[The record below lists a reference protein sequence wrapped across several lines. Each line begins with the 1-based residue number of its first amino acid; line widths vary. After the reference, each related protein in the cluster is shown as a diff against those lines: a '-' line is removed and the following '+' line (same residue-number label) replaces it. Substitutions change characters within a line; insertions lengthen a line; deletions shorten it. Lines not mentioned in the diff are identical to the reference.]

1 MSMHFRPISARPA
14 RPALALA
21 LALGL
26 ASGSA
31 LAQITPVTPPGDPV
45 VARVDGEAITLSEL
59 MAAMQELPP
68 QLRQQPPQRLLPALL
83 DQLITQ
89 RAVVN
94 AARRAGLDRDEEVRA
109 RVRQAEDRELQQAI
123 LTREVAGRVTEA
135 MVREAYD
142 RQIASR
148 PPEDEVR
155 ARHIL
160 VRTEAEARAAITEIQ
175 GGAEFAAVATR
186 LSTDPGSRNGGDLGF
201 FRRGDMIPEFAEAAF
216 ALQPGRVSEN
226 PVRTQ
231 FGWHVIK
238 VEERRRTEAPPF
250 EEVQDQIRQQ
260 LFEREVTAT
269 VERLRA
275 AARVERFNLDGGAQR
290 PTDNAEPPPPPAG
303 ARPPQRR

>member
-1 MSMHFRPISARPA
+1 MSKSLPSPLA

-21 LALGL
+21 LVLGL
-26 ASGSA
+26 GAGGA

-45 VARVDGEAITLSEL
+45 VARVDGEPITVSEL
-59 MAAMQELPP
+59 MAAVQELPP
-68 QLRQQPPQRLLPALL
+68 QLRQQPPQRLLPVLL

-89 RAVVN
+89 RALVI
-94 AARRAGLDRDEEVRA
+94 AARRAGLDRDEDLRA
-109 RVRQAEDRELQQAI
+109 RVRRVEEQELQQA
-123 LTREVAGRVTEA
+123 LLAREVGNRVTDA

-142 RQIASR
+142 RQVASR
-148 PPEDEVR
+148 PPEEEIR

-160 VRTEAEARAAITEIQ
+160 VRTEEEARAAMAELR
-175 GGAEFAAVATR
+175 GGADFAAVATR

-216 ALQPGRVSEN
+216 AMQPGQVLEN

-250 EEVQDQIRQQ
+250 EEVQDQLRQQ
-260 LFEREVTAT
+260 LFEREINGV
-269 VERLRA
+269 VERIRA
-275 AARVERFNLDGGAQR
+275 AARIERFNLDGGPPRA
-290 PTDNAEPPPPPAG
+290 TDNAEPPPPPPG